1 MARTSSIGNLQK
13 RAAGFYGLSGT
24 DNNPVGEVRYIVGW
38 HADQMTRLDWDV
50 LVDDSDEW
58 KVTVDTGKKDDAGN
72 PVVVEVST
80 KRADGEQ
87 DVTAASKELLT
98 LIDWD
103 DTNIR
108 AVDTN
113 LFVVGQGD
121 YAELDN
127 GWRVVSPLEPQRK
140 EILKGRTSVPFL
152 WPNPFDPT
160 KPDAPLFSVIELL
173 EQLDW
178 MNRQARTQSRQRVL
192 TSGFLVTS
200 DAFTGPNGETFWTM
214 YNEAQTAKM
223 TNPDDLSPINLRGS
237 AEAVKDG
244 VNWIIPDYGYDA
256 VIDKRMVAAIDRLA
270 YGLPIPPEILLGL
283 QAQSR
288 ATAFQVEE
296 NAYRAHIEPPA
307 LLVAQVAQDALSL
320 LIKDVEPN
328 PSRLLARRNSV
339 QDVKD
344 AYDRGLVKPE
354 YVREVLGIPDDAAP
368 EPDRDGVPPNGAAG
382 AAPTDPSNDAAG
394 EGSPINASG
403 QPELSTLLSDID
415 TALSSELAGVTVMAT
430 DRARQRLG
438 AAARVNPRVRDNPDL
453 KKLGNADLAVT
464 LGQKGL
470 ETLGVSVAD
479 QIAEPVDSAARWWV
493 RRVGEIWE
501 QVGQLIPGW
510 KGQGD
515 WIDQSVDVLAD
526 ALVSH
531 IVDSLSQELAPPLD
545 AGGIRKVVDAAAGDR

>member
-1 MARTSSIGNLQK
+1 MQR
-13 RAAGFYGLSGT
+13 RAAGFYGLPGSE
-24 DNNPVGEVRYIVGW
+24 NNAVGEVRYIVGW

-50 LVDDSDEW
+50 YIDGSDEW
-58 KVTVDTGKKDDAGN
+58 SVQIGEGAEAVTV
-72 PVVVEVST
+72 ST
-80 KRADGEQ
+80 ERDGEQ
-87 DVTAASKELLT
+87 DITEASRELLT
-98 LIDWD
+98 LIDWT

-127 GWRVVSPLEPQRK
+127 GWRVVSPLEPERK
-140 EILKGRTSVPFL
+140 QILANRTTVPFL
-152 WPNPFDPT
+152 WPHPLDPK
-160 KPDAPLFSVIELL
+160 KPDAPLFSVLELL

-200 DAFTGPNGETFWTM
+200 DTFTGPNGETFWTM
-214 YNEAQTAKM
+214 YNESQSAKM
-223 TNPDDLSPINLRGS
+223 TNPDDLSPINLRGP
-237 AEAVKDG
+237 ADAVKDG

-256 VIDKRMVAAIDRLA
+256 VIDRRMVAAIDRLA

-307 LLVAQVAQDALSL
+307 LLVAQVAADALAL
-320 LIKDVEPN
+320 LIQGKTVEVRPN

-344 AYDRGLVKPE
+344 AFDRGLVVPE
-354 YVREVLGIPDDAAP
+354 YVREVLGIPEDAAP
-368 EPDRDGVPPNGAAG
+368 EPEVDGVPRTAG
-382 AAPTDPSNDAAG
+382 PAPTDPSNDAAA

-403 QPELSTLLSDID
+403 QPDLSTLLADID

-430 DRARQRLG
+430 DRARQRIG
-438 AAARVNPRVRDNPDL
+438 AAARSNPQVRNAPEL
-453 KKLGNADLAVT
+453 KGLTSAQVATT
-464 LGQKGL
+464 LGRH
-470 ETLGVSVAD
+470 GVEAAGVNVAD
-479 QIAEPVDSAARWWV
+479 QIAEPVDAAARWWV
-493 RRVGEIWE
+493 RRIGEVWE
-501 QVGQLIPGW
+501 QVAQLIPGW
-510 KGQGD
+510 SGQGD
-515 WIDQSVDVLAD
+515 WVNESVDVLAS

-531 IVDSLSQELAPPLD
+531 IVDTLDQPDSPPLD
-545 AGGIRKVVDAAAGDR
+545 GGGIRKVVDTAAGDR